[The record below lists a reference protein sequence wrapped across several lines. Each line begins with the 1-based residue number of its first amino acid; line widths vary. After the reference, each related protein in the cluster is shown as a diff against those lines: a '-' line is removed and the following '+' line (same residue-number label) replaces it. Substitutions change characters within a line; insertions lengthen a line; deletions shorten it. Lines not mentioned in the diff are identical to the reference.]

1 MSPEVATA
9 LVGGATGIIGALSG
23 AALQGFVSYRS
34 EQRRQAHEEEAQ
46 RRTRYEALVRRY
58 LFQLQDAVEALWH
71 RVYNL
76 RHEYGEEAMTPPYL
90 VATTI
95 YALGRVL
102 AAERVLT
109 LEGVYPRL
117 GELHRELGETL
128 RNDRLFLKLGFRDFQ
143 QYDRLAL
150 AEAVLERDEGGG
162 FRPSTYLAFHSR
174 YMDGAS
180 PEATWLERAKAAV
193 GSLAKSKA
201 IMDEWL
207 ALLGKIARQT
217 SDTTGIP
224 TSIEEK
230 EKFLESGRERS

>member
-9 LVGGATGIIGALSG
+9 LIGGATGIVGALSG
-23 AALQGFVSYRS
+23 AALQGFVSYRT

-46 RRTRYEALVRRY
+46 RRARYEALAHRY

-76 RHEYGEEAMTPPYL
+76 RHQYGEKAMTPPYL
-90 VATTI
+90 LATTV

-128 RNDRLFLKLGFRDFQ
+128 RNDRLFLKLGLRDLQ

-150 AEAVLERDEGGG
+150 AEAVLERDEGG
-162 FRPSTYLAFHSR
+162 FRPSTYLAFHTR
-174 YMDGAS
+174 YMGGAS
-180 PEATWLERAKAAV
+180 PDAIWLERAKAAV
-193 GSLAKSKA
+193 GGLARSEV

-217 SDTTGIP
+217 SDATGIP
-224 TSIEEK
+224 TSIEVK
-230 EKFLESGRERS
+230 EKFLERGRERS